1 MINVKIIKKPK
12 NSSRGDSGSFGS
24 AVVGKETN
32 NILSTVQSL
41 SVFSE
46 GLSRLLIPCDDA
58 DKELSWE
65 QAFETDVAG
74 EIKAKSLKATVD
86 LWSVGGISAL
96 GKSDTKPEGGI
107 SYGRLDTWS
116 DYDSTKAGYVLS
128 AALGYGLKSR
138 LDALPSALH
147 NLIVKKNG
155 TTIGTYK
162 PDAATVIDITDV
174 ASAADLLAHT
184 ANNALH
190 ITAAERTLWNNKVD
204 RINGKG
210 LSTNDFTTELLNK
223 LNGIEAGAHNYIHP
237 TATATVIAAGNG
249 KVLSAITVNNLGHI
263 TSVSAK
269 TLSPADIPS
278 LDWGQITSGRP
289 TTLAGYGGKGACV

>member
-1 MINVKIIKKPK
+1 M
-12 NSSRGDSGSFGS
+12 
-24 AVVGKETN
+24 
-32 NILSTVQSL
+32 
-41 SVFSE
+41 
-46 GLSRLLIPCDDA
+46 
-58 DKELSWE
+58 
-65 QAFETDVAG
+65 
-74 EIKAKSLKATVD
+74 
-86 LWSVGGISAL
+86 
-96 GKSDTKPEGGI
+96 
-107 SYGRLDTWS
+107 
-116 DYDSTKAGYVLS
+116 
-128 AALGYGLKSR
+128 
-138 LDALPSALH
+138 H

>member
-32 NILSTVQSL
+32 NILSTLQSL

-116 DYDSTKAGYVLS
+116 DYDSPKAG
-128 AALGYGLKSR
+128 
-138 LDALPSALH
+138 
-147 NLIVKKNG
+147 
-155 TTIGTYK
+155 
-162 PDAATVIDITDV
+162 
-174 ASAADLLAHT
+174 
-184 ANNALH
+184 
-190 ITAAERTLWNNKVD
+190 
-204 RINGKG
+204 
-210 LSTNDFTTELLNK
+210 
-223 LNGIEAGAHNYIHP
+223 
-237 TATATVIAAGNG
+237 
-249 KVLSAITVNNLGHI
+249 
-263 TSVSAK
+263 
-269 TLSPADIPS
+269 
-278 LDWGQITSGRP
+278 
-289 TTLAGYGGKGACV
+289 